1 MRKSTILV
9 IFIVYFASIILIGF
23 FGMSLRVSDEVK
35 YVKDIQLQVKSVNEE
50 AYDFVQEADNEL
62 GNKQYSLTV
71 RFSYA
76 EEVEQEIENEGV
88 SIIVTK
94 KYVALNFLP
103 EVTYD
108 TGDVEN
114 AVEEAIVYGITND
127 QITQKGV
134 AEIDE
139 KGVLYCYKKDQAFII
154 RINPKSNSFNN
165 TAIIVR
171 VFVV

>member
-1 MRKSTILV
+1 MRKSTVLV

-23 FGMSLRVSDEVK
+23 FGMSLSVSDEVK
-35 YVKDIQLQVKSVNEE
+35 YVKDIQLEVKSVYAE
-50 AYDFVQEADNEL
+50 AYDFVQEEDNEL

-76 EEVEQEIENEGV
+76 EEVEEEVDHDGFIVIE
-88 SIIVTK
+88 TR

-127 QITQKGV
+127 KITEKGV

-139 KGVLYCYKKDQAFII
+139 KGVLYCYKKDSAFII

>member
-1 MRKSTILV
+1 MRKSTVLV

-23 FGMSLRVSDEVK
+23 FGMSLSVSDEVK
-35 YVKDIQLQVKSVNEE
+35 YVKDIQLEVKSVYAE
-50 AYDFVQEADNEL
+50 AYDFVQEEDNEL

-76 EEVEQEIENEGV
+76 EEVEEEIDHDGF
-88 SIIVTK
+88 IVIETR

-114 AVEEAIVYGITND
+114 AAEEAIVYGITND
-127 QITQKGV
+127 KITEKGV

-139 KGVLYCYKKDQAFII
+139 KGVLYCYKKDSAFII